1 MVDIKDVSENEIVNI
16 STKTTIDEE
25 KKEIM
30 RKNLLEMIMRQTD
43 YDKET
48 ALMKLKYWRFNVLSV
63 IKDYLNP
70 DFNKPKELK
79 PQTTNQRMMSEIRG
93 FCERGQ
99 RIYDLQQEKLAR
111 RQKKLSQ
118 QQENQKINQN

>member
-93 FCERGQ
+93 FCER
-99 RIYDLQQEKLAR
+99 
-111 RQKKLSQ
+111 
-118 QQENQKINQN
+118 